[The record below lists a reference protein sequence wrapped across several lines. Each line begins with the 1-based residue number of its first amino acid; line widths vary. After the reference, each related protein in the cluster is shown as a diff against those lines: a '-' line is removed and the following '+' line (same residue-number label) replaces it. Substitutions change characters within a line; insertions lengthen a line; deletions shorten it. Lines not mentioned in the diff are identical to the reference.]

1 MRLKTKLS
9 AGLLFLFTVIL
20 VFGILGIASINRLSQ
35 EANQVL
41 QNNHESIV
49 YSNNMLKALD
59 NIKIQKDAIRIFE
72 ENLRQQEKNITEIG
86 EKEVTNEL
94 RQNFNELKTDPNDS
108 SNYPQIRSSL
118 TKIFDLNEMAILRKH
133 NAVQHTAD
141 NAIMWLTTIF
151 TILILVSFTFIF
163 NLPGIISNPILKLSE
178 GIKGIANK
186 EYSSRIVISQQ
197 DEFGELA
204 KSFNDMAEK
213 LDEYEHSNLSQIKFE
228 KSRIETII
236 DQMRDGIVGLDEN
249 RKILFL
255 NVVAEKLLGVKE
267 SDIMGKYAPDVA
279 LKNDLMRTL
288 LQETNDK
295 QELKIYADN
304 KESYFNK
311 DILNVTSNDKII
323 GQVIVLRNITPFHE
337 LSEAKTNFVATISHE
352 LKTPIS
358 SIKLSAQLL
367 SGGKVGIMTAE
378 QKELLDS
385 ISDDSDRLL
394 NITGEL
400 LNMTQLET
408 GQIQL
413 KLLPTES
420 KQIVDQAFQAVQM
433 QANQKNIS
441 FELEMDADIPVIQSD
456 VEKSTWVL
464 INFLTNAVKYSPEN
478 NIVHVAVHKTNGSVQ
493 FTVQDHGQGID
504 ERYLPKIFERYFK
517 VPGMHE
523 RNGSGLGLAI
533 SREFIEAQEGRIWV
547 QSEVGTGSLFGFSL
561 KIANTGGELRVEKRP
576 GKATGVAKR
585 RVGERN

>member
-9 AGLLFLFTVIL
+9 AGLTFLFTVIL
-20 VFGILGIASINRLSQ
+20 VFGILGIVSISRLSH
-35 EANQVL
+35 ESNQVL
-41 QNNHESIV
+41 ENNHESIV
-49 YSNNMLKALD
+49 YTNNMFKALD
-59 NIKIQKDAIRIFE
+59 NIRTQKDALEIFE
-72 ENLRQQEKNITEIG
+72 DNLHKQENNITEIG
-86 EKEVTNEL
+86 EKEVTQEL
-94 RQNFNELKTDPNDS
+94 RQDFNELKVNPADPT
-108 SNYPQIRSSL
+108 NYPQIRSSL
-118 TKIFDLNEMAILRKH
+118 TRILDLNEMAIIRKH
-133 NAVQHTAD
+133 RAAQHMAD
-141 NAIMWLTTIF
+141 NAQFWLTIIF
-151 TILILVSFTFIF
+151 TVLILISFTFIF

-178 GIKGIANK
+178 GIKGISNK
-186 EYSSRIVISQQ
+186 DYSSRIVIRQN

-204 KSFNDMAEK
+204 RSFNDMAEK

-236 DQMRDGIVGLDEN
+236 DQMRDGIIGFDEN
-249 RKILFL
+249 RRILFL
-255 NVVAEKLLGVKE
+255 NVVAEKLMGVKE
-267 SDIMGKYAPDVA
+267 ADIIGKYAPDIA

-311 DILNVTSNDKII
+311 DVLHVTSNGVII
-323 GQVIVLRNITPFHE
+323 GQVIVLRNITIFHE

-367 SGGKVGIMTAE
+367 AGGKVGTLTPE
-378 QKELLDS
+378 QKELFDS
-385 ISDDSDRLL
+385 IRDDSDRLL

-420 KQIVDQAFQAVQM
+420 KQIVDQALQAVQM
-433 QANQKNIS
+433 QATQRHIT
-441 FELEMDADIPVIQSD
+441 FELEMDPNIPYILSD

-464 INFLTNAVKYSPEN
+464 INFLTNAVKYSPESN
-478 NIVHVAVHKTNGSVQ
+478 VVHVAVHKKNGSVQ

-504 ERYLPKIFERYFK
+504 ERYLPKIFDRYFK
-517 VPGMHE
+517 VPGKHE

-533 SREFIEAQEGRIWV
+533 SREFIEAQEGTIWV
-547 QSEVGTGSLFGFSL
+547 KSEIGTGSTFGFSL
-561 KIANTGGELRVEKRP
+561 KISNADSRLKSEKKPDGVERS
-576 GKATGVAKR
+576 
-585 RVGERN
+585 

>member
-9 AGLLFLFTVIL
+9 AGLTFLFTVIL
-20 VFGILGIASINRLSQ
+20 VFGILGIVSISRLSH
-35 EANQVL
+35 ESNQVL
-41 QNNHESIV
+41 ENNHESIM
-49 YSNNMLKALD
+49 YANNILKALD
-59 NIKIQKDAIRIFE
+59 NIGTRKDALDIIE
-72 ENLRQQEKNITEIG
+72 ENLIKQENNITEIG
-86 EKEVTNEL
+86 EKEVTQEL
-94 RQNFNELKTDPNDS
+94 RQDFNELKLHPADPT
-108 SNYPQIRSSL
+108 NYPQIRSSL
-118 TKIFDLNEMAILRKH
+118 TRILDLNEMAIIRKH
-133 NAVQHTAD
+133 RAAQHTAD
-141 NAIMWLTTIF
+141 NAQFWLTVIF
-151 TILILVSFTFIF
+151 TVLILISFTFIF

-178 GIKGIANK
+178 GIKRISNK
-186 EYSSRIVISQQ
+186 DYSSRIVVRQN

-236 DQMRDGIVGLDEN
+236 DQMRDGIIGFDEN
-249 RKILFL
+249 RRILFL

-267 SDIMGKYAPDVA
+267 ADIIGKYSPDVA

-288 LQETNDK
+288 LRETNEK
-295 QELKIYADN
+295 QELKIYADH

-311 DILNVTSNDKII
+311 DVLHVTSNGVII
-323 GQVIVLRNITPFHE
+323 GQVIVLRNITLFHE

-367 SGGKVGIMTAE
+367 AGGKVGTLTAE

-385 ISDDSDRLL
+385 IRDDSDRLL

-420 KQIVDQAFQAVQM
+420 RQIVDQALQAVQM
-433 QANQKNIS
+433 QATQRHIS
-441 FELEMDADIPVIQSD
+441 IELEMDRDIPYIQSD

-464 INFLTNAVKYSPEN
+464 INFLTNAVKYSPESN
-478 NIVHVAVHKTNGSVQ
+478 VIHVAVHKKNGSVQ
-493 FTVQDHGQGID
+493 FTVQDHGHGID
-504 ERYLPKIFERYFK
+504 ERYLPKIFDRYFK
-517 VPGMHE
+517 VPGKHE

-533 SREFIEAQEGRIWV
+533 SREFIEAQEGTIWV
-547 QSEVGTGSLFGFSL
+547 QSEIGTGSTFGFSL
-561 KIANTGGELRVEKRP
+561 KMANADVT
-576 GKATGVAKR
+576 
-585 RVGERN
+585 

>member
-9 AGLLFLFTVIL
+9 AGLTFLFTVIL
-20 VFGILGIASINRLSQ
+20 VFGILGIVSISRLSH
-35 EANQVL
+35 ESNQVL
-41 QNNHESIV
+41 KNNHESIV
-49 YSNNMLKALD
+49 YTNNMLKALD
-59 NIKIQKDAIRIFE
+59 NIGIQKDALEIFE
-72 ENLRQQEKNITEIG
+72 DNLNKQEKNITEIG
-86 EKEVTNEL
+86 EKDVTEEL
-94 RQNFNELKTDPNDS
+94 RQNFNELKINPADP

-118 TKIFDLNEMAILRKH
+118 TRILDLNEMAIIRKH
-133 NAVQHTAD
+133 NAAQYTAD
-141 NAIMWLTTIF
+141 NAQFWLTIIF
-151 TILILVSFTFIF
+151 TVLILISFTFIF
-163 NLPGIISNPILKLSE
+163 NLPGIISTPILKLSE
-178 GIKGIANK
+178 GIQGISNK
-186 EYSSRIVISQQ
+186 DYSSRIVIRQN
-197 DEFGELA
+197 DEFGDLA

-236 DQMRDGIVGLDEN
+236 DQMRDGIIGFDEN

-267 SDIMGKYAPDVA
+267 ADIIGKYSPDVA

-288 LQETNDK
+288 LQESNDK

-311 DILNVTSNDKII
+311 DVLNVTSNGVII
-323 GQVIVLRNITPFHE
+323 GQVIVLRNITIFHE

-367 SGGKVGIMTAE
+367 GGGKVGTMTPE

-385 ISDDSDRLL
+385 IRDDSDRLL

-413 KLLPTES
+413 KLLPAEP
-420 KQIVDQAFQAVQM
+420 KQIVDQALQAVQM
-433 QANQKNIS
+433 QATQRHIS
-441 FELEMDADIPVIQSD
+441 FELDMDPNIPFIQSD

-464 INFLTNAVKYSPEN
+464 INFLTNAVKYSPESN
-478 NIVHVAVHKTNGSVQ
+478 VVHVAVHKKNGSVQ

-504 ERYLPKIFERYFK
+504 ERYLPKIFDRYFK
-517 VPGMHE
+517 VPGKHE

-533 SREFIEAQEGRIWV
+533 SKEFIEAQEGTIWV
-547 QSEVGTGSLFGFSL
+547 KSEIGTGSTFGFSL
-561 KIANTGGELRVEKRP
+561 KIANSGSPLKSE
-576 GKATGVAKR
+576 GKPDGI
-585 RVGERN
+585 ERS

>member
-9 AGLLFLFTVIL
+9 AGLTFLFTVIL
-20 VFGILGIASINRLSQ
+20 VFGILGIVSISRLSH
-35 EANQVL
+35 ESNQVL
-41 QNNHESIV
+41 ENNHESIV
-49 YSNNMLKALD
+49 YANNMLKALD
-59 NIKIQKDAIRIFE
+59 NIGTQKDAPEIFE
-72 ENLRQQEKNITEIG
+72 DNLRKQENNITEIG
-86 EKEVTNEL
+86 EREVTEEL
-94 RQNFNELKTDPNDS
+94 RKDFNELKANPADP

-118 TKIFDLNEMAILRKH
+118 SRILDLNEMAIIRKH
-133 NAVQHTAD
+133 RAAQHTAD
-141 NAIMWLTTIF
+141 SAQFWLTIIF
-151 TILILVSFTFIF
+151 TILILISFTFIF

-178 GIKGIANK
+178 GIKGISNK
-186 EYSSRIVISQQ
+186 DYSSRIVIRQN

-204 KSFNDMAEK
+204 RSFNDMAEK

-236 DQMRDGIVGLDEN
+236 DQMRDGIIGLDEN
-249 RKILFL
+249 RRILFL

-267 SDIMGKYAPDVA
+267 SEIIGKYAPDVA

-295 QELKIYADN
+295 QELKIYCDN

-311 DILNVTSNDKII
+311 DVLHVTSNGVII
-323 GQVIVLRNITPFHE
+323 GQVIVLRNITIFHE

-367 SGGKVGIMTAE
+367 AGGKVGTMTPE

-385 ISDDSDRLL
+385 IRDDSDRLL

-420 KQIVDQAFQAVQM
+420 KQIVDQALQAVQM
-433 QANQKNIS
+433 QATQRHIT
-441 FELEMDADIPVIQSD
+441 FELEMDPNIPYIQSD

-464 INFLTNAVKYSPEN
+464 INFLTNAVKYSPESN
-478 NIVHVAVHKTNGSVQ
+478 VVHVAVHKKNGSVQ

-504 ERYLPKIFERYFK
+504 ERYLPKIFDRYFK
-517 VPGMHE
+517 VPGKHE

-533 SREFIEAQEGRIWV
+533 SKEFIEAQEGTIWV
-547 QSEVGTGSLFGFSL
+547 KSEIGTGSTFGFSL
-561 KIANTGGELRVEKRP
+561 KISNGGSPPKLENKQANIDRS
-576 GKATGVAKR
+576 
-585 RVGERN
+585 

>member
-9 AGLLFLFTVIL
+9 AGLTFLFTVIL
-20 VFGILGIASINRLSQ
+20 VFGILGIVSISRLSH
-35 EANQVL
+35 ESNQVL
-41 QNNHESIV
+41 ENNHESIV
-49 YSNNMLKALD
+49 YANNMLKALD
-59 NIKIQKDAIRIFE
+59 NIGTQKDAPNIFE
-72 ENLRQQEKNITEIG
+72 DNLRKQENNITEIG
-86 EKEVTNEL
+86 EREVTQEL
-94 RQNFNELKTDPNDS
+94 RQNFNELKVNPADPT
-108 SNYPQIRSSL
+108 NYPQIRSSL
-118 TKIFDLNEMAILRKH
+118 SRILDLNEMAIIRKH
-133 NAVQHTAD
+133 RAAQHTAD
-141 NAIMWLTTIF
+141 NAQFWLTIIF
-151 TILILVSFTFIF
+151 TVLILISFTFIF

-178 GIKGIANK
+178 GIKGISNK
-186 EYSSRIVISQQ
+186 DYSSRIVIRQH

-204 KSFNDMAEK
+204 RSFNDMAEK

-236 DQMRDGIVGLDEN
+236 DQMRDGIIGLDEN
-249 RKILFL
+249 RRILFL

-267 SDIMGKYAPDVA
+267 ADIIGKYSPDVA

-288 LQETNDK
+288 LRDSNDK
-295 QELKIYADN
+295 QELKIYCDN

-311 DILNVTSNDKII
+311 DVLNVSSNGVII
-323 GQVIVLRNITPFHE
+323 GQVIVLRNITIFHE

-367 SGGKVGIMTAE
+367 AGGKVGTMTPE

-385 ISDDSDRLL
+385 IRDDSDRLL

-420 KQIVDQAFQAVQM
+420 KQIVDQALQAVQM
-433 QANQKNIS
+433 QANQRHIS
-441 FELEMDADIPVIQSD
+441 FELEMDPNIPYIQSD

-464 INFLTNAVKYSPEN
+464 INFLTNAVKYSPES
-478 NIVHVAVHKTNGSVQ
+478 NIVHVAVHKKNGSVQ

-504 ERYLPKIFERYFK
+504 ERYLPKIFDRYFK
-517 VPGMHE
+517 VPGKHE

-533 SREFIEAQEGRIWV
+533 SKEFIEAQEGTIWV
-547 QSEVGTGSLFGFSL
+547 KSEIGTGSTFGFSL
-561 KIANTGGELRVEKRP
+561 KISTAASPLKSENKADGVERS
-576 GKATGVAKR
+576 
-585 RVGERN
+585 

>member
-1 MRLKTKLS
+1 
-9 AGLLFLFTVIL
+9 
-20 VFGILGIASINRLSQ
+20 
-35 EANQVL
+35 
-41 QNNHESIV
+41 
-49 YSNNMLKALD
+49 
-59 NIKIQKDAIRIFE
+59 
-72 ENLRQQEKNITEIG
+72 
-86 EKEVTNEL
+86 
-94 RQNFNELKTDPNDS
+94 
-108 SNYPQIRSSL
+108 
-118 TKIFDLNEMAILRKH
+118 MAILRKH

-163 NLPGIISNPILKLSE
+163 NLPGIISNPISKLSE

-186 EYSSRIVISQQ
+186 DYSSRIVINQH

-236 DQMRDGIVGLDEN
+236 DQMRDGIVGFDEN
-249 RKILFL
+249 RNILFL

-367 SGGKVGIMTAE
+367 SGGKVGIITAE

-385 ISDDSDRLL
+385 IRDDSDRLL

-441 FELEMDADIPVIQSD
+441 FELEMDPDIPAIQSD

-478 NIVHVAVHKTNGSVQ
+478 NVVHVAVHKTNGSVQ

-504 ERYLPKIFERYFK
+504 ERYLPKIFDRYFK

-547 QSEVGTGSLFGFSL
+547 QSEVGTGSIFGFSL
-561 KIANTGGELRVEKRP
+561 KIANTGGELRVENKP
-576 GKATGVAKR
+576 GKAAVVAKR
-585 RVGERN
+585 RLGERN